1 MTKEEII
8 ALSIVII
15 VHLLLILE
23 VIRLDSVQRSFF
35 EDD

>member
-15 VHLLLILE
+15 VHLLLNLE